1 MNILFDRFK
10 YGKESIKEPIF
21 ENPNSYGRIQC
32 DSSLCNKCGDCR
44 KKCTVGAINMYEGK
58 ALINEKKCIYCGN
71 CVREC
76 KSSAL
81 KNTHD
86 YKMAALEAVESAS
99 NEAAGLELKERIYK
113 KFGRSLVLRS
123 VDTGSC
129 NACMLE
135 LSAAQN
141 TYYSLSRYGIDFAAS
156 PRHADG
162 IVVTGPVAI
171 NMKEALLKT
180 YHAMAEPRLVIAVG
194 ACAYDGGIFKDG
206 YGNFERLD
214 KLLNVD
220 LVIPGCPPSPQ
231 AIIYGLTKLIK

>member
-10 YGKESIKEPIF
+10 NGKETIKEPLYD
-21 ENPNSYGRIQC
+21 NPNSYGKIEV
-32 DSSLCNKCGDCR
+32 DKSLCDGCGICKER
-44 KKCTVGAINMYEGK
+44 CVVGAISISEGK
-58 ALINEKKCIYCGN
+58 VAIDEKGCIYCNN
-71 CVREC
+71 CISAC
-76 KSSAL
+76 KSKAL

-86 YKMAALEAVESAS
+86 YKMASMHAVENAAD
-99 NEAAGLELKERIYK
+99 EATGLELSEKIYK
-113 KFGRSLVLRS
+113 RFGRSLVLRS

-171 NMKEALLKT
+171 NMKEALIKT
-180 YHAMAEPRLVIAVG
+180 YNAMSEPRLVIAVG
-194 ACAYDGGIFKDG
+194 ACAYDGGIFKKG
-206 YGNFERLD
+206 YGNFESLD
-214 KLLNVD
+214 KLLKVD
-220 LVIPGCPPSPQ
+220 LIIPGCPPSPQ
-231 AIIYGLTKLIK
+231 AIIYGLNKLME